1 MSDLEQDRREIAKVL
16 NQPGVRPD
24 PKLRITRRTFIHR
37 SCLVGAASV
46 AETFAWWPLMNTL
59 DIAYAAEQSF
69 KFAWIS
75 DTHLY
80 PKSLN
85 TRFVEKVVR
94 AAKEVQAMSPPAD
107 FMIFGGD
114 LAQLGKIEELEL
126 GNEILKEV
134 KIRKVF
140 IPGEHDWY
148 LDMGKKWGELFGPAN
163 WTFDH
168 KGVRFIG
175 LDTVSRAPDYWSMKK
190 MSPEERLPHMSVL
203 DGTVAGPWAGVG
215 RDQLDWLQKT
225 LSTWDRNRPVV
236 IFSHNPLYE
245 YYPPW
250 NFWVRD
256 WREVNDVL
264 KPYSKVTNIHG
275 HVHQVLYNE
284 IGNLRSIGMLATA
297 WPWPYAPE
305 GVPKLTK
312 PMIRVDPGDIYDGVG
327 WGKVD
332 VTAKDE
338 VDVEYVM
345 WGRKEVFARSPED
358 ASKASIPEVLRPRI
372 ADTIWPY

>member
-1 MSDLEQDRREIAKVL
+1 MSELDKARREIATEL
-16 NQPGVRPD
+16 QQPGLRPD
-24 PKLRITRRTFIHR
+24 PSVKLTRRTFIHR
-37 SCLVGAASV
+37 CCVLGAATV
-46 AETFAWWPLMNTL
+46 ADTFSWWPLINTI
-59 DIAYAAEQSF
+59 DVAHAADAPF

-80 PKSLN
+80 TRSLN
-85 TRFVEKVVR
+85 TRFVDKTVR

-107 FMIFGGD
+107 FLIFGGD
-114 LAQLGKIEELEL
+114 LAQLGKVEELDLGVEL
-126 GNEILKEV
+126 LKEI
-134 KIRKVF
+134 KIRKVY

-148 LDMGKKWGELFGPAN
+148 LDMGKKWGELFGQPY
-163 WTFDH
+163 WSFDH

-190 MSPEERLPHMSVL
+190 MSPEERMAHMSVL

-225 LSTWDRNRPVV
+225 LSTWDKAKPVI

-256 WREVNDVL
+256 WRDVNEVL
-264 KPYSKVTNIHG
+264 KPYTKVTNIHG

-284 IGNLRSIGMLATA
+284 IGTMRSIGMLATS

-312 PMIRVDPGDIYDGVG
+312 PMIRVDPGDPFDGVG
-327 WGKVD
+327 WGGLAVN
-332 VTAKDE
+332 AKDT
-338 VDVEYVM
+338 VENEYYM
-345 WGRKEVFARSPED
+345 WGRKEVFVQSDADSSLSQPE
-358 ASKASIPEVLRPRI
+358 ILRPRI
-372 ADTIWPY
+372 ADNQWPY